1 MHLAR
6 AWSRLHSPSRLVHS
20 TSRGPGPRS
29 FPWQPSAP
37 QRSHSPG
44 LASPTGEIDP
54 SVVRA
59 QTGLTNAAYFP
70 WLLPASRGSPVKC
83 MRRPVRY
90 SCVFTT
96 SSTSGTAAA
105 GNERQDAALHR
116 RARINARSLVG
127 ARRCRPPRS
136 RTASARL
143 HKGARARPGL
153 LRVCQ
158 ANPRA
163 ANRPA
168 ADSRD
173 RADGQRSSS
182 GEELGSRGKGSCV
195 LRPRNVSGTGCFRIS
210 HDRATRSRMYALC
223 LAIAAASS

>member
-6 AWSRLHSPSRLVHS
+6 AWSRRHSPSRLVHS
-20 TSRGPGPRS
+20 TSRGPEPRS

-54 SVVRA
+54 SLVRA

-70 WLLPASRGSPVKC
+70 WLLPASRRLPVIC
-83 MRRPVRY
+83 VRRPVRY

-96 SSTSGTAAA
+96 SSAPGATAA

-136 RTASARL
+136 RPGHL
-143 HKGARARPGL
+143 RP
-153 LRVCQ
+153 CQ

-173 RADGQRSSS
+173 RDDGQRSSS
-182 GEELGSRGKGSCV
+182 GEELGSPGKGSWV